1 MDVYRFYVGLYPVMR
16 TWSYYPSYTVSMVS
30 AYDAMFHVG
39 EIRTVFGKVRDTYYA
54 PETDE
59 YFLYFGAYYPYHDF
73 TVVVSGNIA
82 RRFSRNPLRY
92 FDNDHVVVTGLITE
106 FDGKP
111 EIVVKHP
118 DQIRRY

>member
-73 TVVVSGNIA
+73 TVVIPGNIA

-111 EIVVKHP
+111 EMVLKHP